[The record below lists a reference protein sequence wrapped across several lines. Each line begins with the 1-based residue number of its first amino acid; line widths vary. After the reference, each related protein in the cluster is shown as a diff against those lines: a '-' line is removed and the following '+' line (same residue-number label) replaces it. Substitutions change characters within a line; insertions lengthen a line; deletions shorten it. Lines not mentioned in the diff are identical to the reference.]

1 MNRIAKDRCGYS
13 RYICK
18 GIPRLTSDGM
28 YKGLTTSDDQ
38 GSSLNSCVIFKGTE
52 SADTYIWHNF
62 GNIPTTIRIYDEQAQ
77 AVQTLSVV
85 APG

>member
-28 YKGLTTSDDQ
+28 YKGLTTSADQ
-38 GSSLNSCVIFKGTE
+38 GSNLNSCAIFTGAE
-52 SADTYIWHNF
+52 SVDTYIWHNF
-62 GNIPTTIRIYDEQAQ
+62 GSIPTTIRIYDDQAQ
-77 AVQTLSVV
+77 AAQTLSVV
-85 APG
+85 ASG